1 MPWKCQTRS
10 LKRQQAQ
17 GKKHKAVARQQ
28 RVHTPGRKRPTSAQ
42 RCRCCWG
49 LEGLGGDGAQI
60 SCVSCVC
67 QRVSVSKNTLWKQ
80 EISWQVIEMSSAGK
94 FSISAVDHWEL
105 HRYRVPSA
113 SCKGWKWADALPCN
127 GVVQSVCGYKKEH
140 PLIFQ
145 LGKALGK
152 PTSQSPLMHI
162 RAFIFCWMGCLKK
175 DHELRVVPL
184 LQGPLHHCFLAFLSG
199 QQRRTGIPFDSQ
211 GQ

>member
-1 MPWKCQTRS
+1 MKMSNSVFKETTGAGEE
-10 LKRQQAQ
+10 AQ
-17 GKKHKAVARQQ
+17 SGGTTAEGAHSGEKTTNFRAEMQMWLRF
-28 RVHTPGRKRPTSAQ
+28 GRFG
-42 RCRCCWG
+42 WG
-49 LEGLGGDGAQI
+49 LAQI
-60 SCVSCVC
+60 LRVSCVC
-67 QRVSVSKNTLWKQ
+67 QRVSVSKNTLWKR
-80 EISWQVIEMSSAGK
+80 EISWQVIEMSLAGR

-105 HRYRVPSA
+105 HRYRALST

-127 GVVQSVCGYKKEH
+127 GVVQSRCGYKKEH
-140 PLIFQ
+140 PLIFH
-145 LGKALGK
+145 LGKAMGK

-162 RAFIFCWMGCLKK
+162 MAFIICWMGCLKK